1 MKPGPKDW
9 LGHSTRESGALK
21 RMHKPERDPAT
32 KEVLPPEKQD
42 KRSVIPIELGDVDQW
57 LAGTVEEAQELLKLT
72 PVDVFDAGPITAP
85 A

>member
-1 MKPGPKDW
+1 M
-9 LGHSTRESGALK
+9 
-21 RMHKPERDPAT
+21 
-32 KEVLPPEKQD
+32 LPPEKQD
-42 KRSVIPIELGDVDQW
+42 KRSIIPIERGDVDQW